1 MPLIAPDGANAVMF
15 TDIAVDKLMYG
26 GVEIWTAPV
35 PVIADFYGA
44 SAPGDVVQ
52 DLRFDDTGV
61 AAGDPVSAVRND
73 GGAGAWFSLS
83 AVAGEEPTAG
93 VSRIGFDDQYDRMS
107 FANAADLNGVHIFI
121 PIRPRTASG
130 SNRFPRLLS
139 HSASSNLFL
148 LNLVDGAVGTRAAS
162 GPLANVTLSVG
173 SFPLGVWHLLEVRY
187 AGGALQIF
195 RHGAL
200 VASQTGLQQAT
211 FPLDIIAGNVGNL
224 WLNGEVGRTV
234 AMIANPSGRGRVAG
248 HPSGV
253 GGTIRDHAVMTALR
267 RLIDIIATPSLPDED
282 GYQWALIGIGHVML
296 GAALQG
302 AVGAAGAVARL
313 MITVAYWLAK
323 ERGDLK
329 RGGSWRD
336 GLIDAALVGFGAF
349 YDGPR
354 WWPVA
359 AMVAICIGA
368 VLKERRGQ

>member
-1 MPLIAPDGANAVMF
+1 
-15 TDIAVDKLMYG
+15 
-26 GVEIWTAPV
+26 
-35 PVIADFYGA
+35 
-44 SAPGDVVQ
+44 
-52 DLRFDDTGV
+52 
-61 AAGDPVSAVRND
+61 
-73 GGAGAWFSLS
+73 
-83 AVAGEEPTAG
+83 
-93 VSRIGFDDQYDRMS
+93 
-107 FANAADLNGVHIFI
+107 
-121 PIRPRTASG
+121 
-130 SNRFPRLLS
+130 
-139 HSASSNLFL
+139 
-148 LNLVDGAVGTRAAS
+148 
-162 GPLANVTLSVG
+162 
-173 SFPLGVWHLLEVRY
+173 
-187 AGGALQIF
+187 
-195 RHGAL
+195 
-200 VASQTGLQQAT
+200 
-211 FPLDIIAGNVGNL
+211 
-224 WLNGEVGRTV
+224 
-234 AMIANPSGRGRVAG
+234 
-248 HPSGV
+248 
-253 GGTIRDHAVMTALR
+253 MTALR